1 MNEFPESD
9 WKLLRE
15 LQPVALER
23 LCSRILSQVSR
34 QCDSTGQTSHQ
45 RYLKVFSLVEEGDH
59 DIARAFNNPRR
70 SAAFMRLTAMRS
82 QGLIT
87 DGELLRFTAATRSR
101 IKALE
106 GGAR

>member
-23 LCSRILSQVSR
+23 LCSRILREVSR
-34 QCDSTGQTSHQ
+34 QCDSTGETNHQ
-45 RYLKVFSLVEEGDH
+45 RYLKVFSLVEKGND
-59 DIARAFNNPRR
+59 DIARAFNGLRR
-70 SAAFMRLTAMRS
+70 SAAFTRLTAMRS

-106 GGAR
+106 GGGR